1 MIDAA
6 LVTLLLWLRA
16 KYGKVSHNLSP
27 KLVRPRSRWSML
39 LLTIGMLSG
48 IAHADFAKTIQVVPN
63 VPVNAVTTWYYSN
76 CTTSLG
82 VGSYAINVAP
92 KHGTLSFTTVSGP
105 LPGCPAGSPSLPA
118 AQADYTWTDTASG
131 ATSDYFQLYF
141 ELGGTVAEVI
151 DVTVGLTQ
159 GASSARIFLS
169 GVDVTG
175 TTQTVVVGQQI
186 PLTATV
192 SAPSGATV
200 KSQSWS
206 VPGTLVQSYNAGSTG
221 EPIVYVTADNL
232 RSSAATFHWI
242 DPATRQVT
250 YNYTLSD
257 GTSGSASVTF
267 NILAP
272 GPSDPALPLLTAD
285 LGTVDIVRFFPDKVL
300 PRPPAKYS
308 EAMVFGNL
316 FFNQGITITPNLS
329 PPAGYTGTVYL
340 LQLGSSVRTEK
351 DAAGKSTECDAA
363 GFDQLYVGSEGD
375 SPAVELPIN
384 LRYVSETMTAQ
395 TYLLWQPNLPHS
407 IAVPLGVLPWG
418 WNGIANRSRS
428 NLLPI
433 WTLES
438 GSGTVSPFQ
447 GISQYPDEWTTTM
460 RAINCY

>member
-1 MIDAA
+1 MIEAA
-6 LVTLLLWLRA
+6 LLTLLLWLRA
-16 KYGKVSHNLSP
+16 KYGKVRHDLSP
-27 KLVRPRSRWSML
+27 QLVRRHSRWPML
-39 LLTIGMLSG
+39 LLTIGLLSAV
-48 IAHADFAKTIQVVPN
+48 AHADFTKTIQVVPN
-63 VPVNAVTTWYYSN
+63 VPVNAVATWYYAN

-92 KHGTLSFTTVSGP
+92 KHGTLAFTTVSDP

-118 AQADYTWTDTASG
+118 AQALYTWTDTTSG
-131 ATSDYFQLYF
+131 ATSDYFQLYY
-141 ELGGTVAEVI
+141 EINGGVAEVI

-159 GASSARIFLS
+159 GASSARIFFN
-169 GVDVTG
+169 GVDVTN

-192 SAPSGATV
+192 SAPSGASV
-200 KSQSWS
+200 QNQSWS
-206 VPGTLVQSYNAGSTG
+206 VPGTLVQSYNAGATG
-221 EPIVYVTADNL
+221 QAIVYVTADDL
-232 RSSAATFHWI
+232 QTSAATFHWI

-250 YNYTLSD
+250 YNYTLSN

-272 GPSDPALPLLTAD
+272 GPTDPALPLLTAD
-285 LGTVDIVRFFPDKVL
+285 LGTVDIVRFFPSYVL

-316 FFNQGITITPNLS
+316 FFNQGITITPNLT
-329 PPAGYTGTVYL
+329 PPAGYTGTIYL
-340 LQLGSSVRTEK
+340 LQLANSVRTQT
-351 DAAGKSTECDAA
+351 DAAGNSTECDAT
-363 GFDQLYVGSEGD
+363 GFDHLYVGSEGD

-384 LRYVSETMTAQ
+384 LRSVSEEMTVQ

-418 WNGIANRSRS
+418 WNGVANRLRS

-438 GSGTVSPFQ
+438 GGGTAAPFED
-447 GISQYPDEWTTTM
+447 GYTYPAGWTTNMLTF
-460 RAINCY
+460 NCH

>member
-27 KLVRPRSRWSML
+27 KLVMKHSRWSML

-151 DVTVGLTQ
+151 DVTVGLTP
-159 GASSARIFLS
+159 GTTSARIFLN

-200 KSQSWS
+200 QSQSWS
-206 VPGTLVQSYNAGSTG
+206 VPGTLIQSYAAGSTG
-221 EPIVYVTADNL
+221 EQIVPVTADEL
-232 RSSAATFHWI
+232 QSSAATFHWI
-242 DPATRQVT
+242 DSAEARQIA
-250 YNYTLSD
+250 YNYTLSN
-257 GTSGSASVTF
+257 GLTGSASVTF

-272 GPSDPALPLLTAD
+272 GPSDPALPLLTTD
-285 LGTVDIVRFFPDKVL
+285 VGTVEIVRLFPGTAL
-300 PRPPAKYS
+300 NRPVTSHS
-308 EAMVFGNL
+308 EAMLFGN
-316 FFNQGITITPNLS
+316 FGFNNGITITPNLTS
-329 PPAGYTGTVYL
+329 PNGVTGTVFL
-340 LQLGSSVRTEK
+340 LQLA
-351 DAAGKSTECDAA
+351 DAGTTKTPNSGDTQVCAA
-363 GFDQLYVGSEGD
+363 SGFDNTWVGSEVD
-375 SPAVELPIN
+375 SPGVELPARFKAI
-384 LRYVSETMTAQ
+384 SETMTARA
-395 TYLLWQPNLPHS
+395 YLLWQPNLLHS
-407 IAVPLGVLPWG
+407 IAVPLGVLPWS
-418 WNGIANRSRS
+418 W
-428 NLLPI
+428 
-433 WTLES
+433 S
-438 GSGTVSPFQ
+438 GSATRIPYTTIWRLEPGSTGVAQPFIPDNSYPPNWSSTVRVPICQ
-447 GISQYPDEWTTTM
+447 
-460 RAINCY
+460 